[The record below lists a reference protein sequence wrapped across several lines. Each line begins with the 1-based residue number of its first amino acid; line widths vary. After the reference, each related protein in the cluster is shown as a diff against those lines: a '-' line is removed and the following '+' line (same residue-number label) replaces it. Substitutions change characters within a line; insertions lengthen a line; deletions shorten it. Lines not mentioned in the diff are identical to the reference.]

1 MNAELTKL
9 KYWTTLLQRLCQ
21 SLDDHGV
28 ADAGLLRECEDAL
41 GGTLA
46 GNNELK
52 PASVNEDGKPE
63 GSNSP
68 NPTMAVEQVKSILR
82 SLLVPTQTIE
92 VQQSDSPSQTSRAR
106 PI

>member
-63 GSNSP
+63 TSNSA

-82 SLLVPTQTIE
+82 SLLVPTQAIDVPE
-92 VQQSDSPSQTSRAR
+92 SDSPSQTS
-106 PI
+106 